1 MPISRASS
9 RRRFGCFWAA
19 DQPRNRCPHP
29 LHSRAR
35 PFTRL
40 EICAEAVRMGL
51 FPVPSEVAIR
61 QINRKIVLSGLSALA
76 ATGALPL
83 SAQRRQRR
91 FGFSFSIDGQ
101 RFGAV
106 VTARS
111 EGANLVTIRTFDRR
125 IRAAVMV
132 PMHQSQARS
141 VPLAGGWRAVVS
153 IVEQGPAMQGQG
165 CDCLAFPNIHRKA
178 AGNCRPRDCS
188 PTSSMP
194 RAAPSGPSVT
204 CWRSSP
210 WVWLRALCMAG
221 GGQVRGHLLGRTR
234 CDPDRARRYGPG

>member
-1 MPISRASS
+1 MPASPAFPRA
-9 RRRFGCFWAA
+9 
-19 DQPRNRCPHP
+19 PVH
-29 LHSRAR
+29 

-83 SAQRRQRR
+83 SAQGRQRS

-101 RFGAV
+101 RFCAV

-111 EGANLVTIRTFDRR
+111 GEANLVTIRTFDRR

-132 PMHQSQARS
+132 PIHQSQARS
-141 VPLAGGWRAVVS
+141 VPLADGGRRAVVS
-153 IVEQGPAMQGQG
+153 IVEQGPAMQG
-165 CDCLAFPNIHRKA
+165 
-178 AGNCRPRDCS
+178 AGVRLLGVS
-188 PTSSMP
+188 QH
-194 RAAPSGPSVT
+194 PSQ
-204 CWRSSP
+204 
-210 WVWLRALCMAG
+210 G
-221 GGQVRGHLLGRTR
+221 GGQLQTQGLLTDIFNAVGGTIGAIG
-234 CDPDRARRYGPG
+234 DMLEVFAVGLAAGSLHGWWGPGSRPPSGADAVRS